1 MLEGYLRKWVNL
13 MYGWKPRYF
22 ILHDGLLT
30 FCDKKGG
37 KIKGTIFLKIAT
49 ISTIVEDPLRIVIHT
64 GTNEIHIR
72 AETVDEMKKWF
83 KALTNSQQETINK
96 EDLSA
101 YPEKSIET
109 VERTLSPESK
119 AVVKDVN
126 LDSLKEKLAQLWVC
140 QAEFDETLSHIT
152 PKVKGI
158 HNLHDKMVKLEQL
171 GTELKVALHFYNNKQ
186 TNKFSI
192 G

>member
-37 KIKGTIFLKIAT
+37 KKKGTIFLKIAT

-64 GTNEIHIR
+64 GTNEIHLR
-72 AETVDEMKKWF
+72 AETVDEMKKWLNALN
-83 KALTNSQQETINK
+83 KAQQETMHH
-96 EDLSA
+96 EDSQA
-101 YPEKSIET
+101 YPEKGIET
-109 VERTLSPESK
+109 VEKTLSPESK
-119 AVVKDVN
+119 AIVKDVN

-140 QAEFDETLSHIT
+140 QAEFDETLSHLA

-158 HNLHDKMVKLEQL
+158 HNLHDNMMKLEKL
-171 GTELKVALHFYNNKQ
+171 GTELKVL
-186 TNKFSI
+186 SL
-192 G
+192 

>member
-37 KIKGTIFLKIAT
+37 KMKGNIFLKIAT

-64 GTNEIHIR
+64 GTNEIHLR
-72 AETVDEMKKWF
+72 TDTVEEQKKWL
-83 KALTNSQQETINK
+83 KALNEAQQETIHK
-96 EDLSA
+96 EDFHA
-101 YPEKSIET
+101 YPEKSIEK
-109 VERTLSPESK
+109 VEKTLSPESK
-119 AVVKDVN
+119 QIVKDVN

-140 QAEFDETLSHIT
+140 QAEFDETLSHLA

-158 HNLHDKMVKLEQL
+158 HHLHDNMIKLEQL
-171 GTELKVALHFYNNKQ
+171 GTELKVSYLL
-186 TNKFSI
+186 
-192 G
+192 